1 MRTPSF
7 ENVAFIL
14 SQFYGFTTSFR
25 TAPGSGYGSHHPYP
39 GGLVT
44 HTAANVE
51 ILKGIDQA
59 YQTVFGYDCDY
70 DVAVAAELLHD
81 LAKPYVFQWQAD
93 GSSLKEYLRDYAT
106 QKLGVA
112 ASDMKRINA
121 VRNYA
126 GSQLSYMRLYQ
137 ALTQGTR
144 QADTLMATVLKK

>member
-1 MRTPSF
+1 M
-7 ENVAFIL
+7 
-14 SQFYGFTTSFR
+14 
-25 TAPGSGYGSHHPYP
+25 
-39 GGLVT
+39 T

-112 ASDMKRINA
+112 ASDTKRINA

-126 GSQLSYMRLYQ
+126 GSQPSYMRLYQ

-144 QADTLMATVLKK
+144 QADALMATVLKK